1 MKTAPERKLVDSSRM
16 EETAV
21 LNAADFLRSDSSLI
35 SFVIG
40 SIRNEMKNRCS
51 WILSKYDLTIRQIL
65 VIAYIG
71 LHPDEVVT
79 QKTLEDHM
87 YLSNPTITVLI
98 QNMMK
103 KGLVS
108 REKIPTDG
116 RKYRLLLT
124 EKARKLDE
132 TCYTELLAVE
142 NQFYQGFSAEE
153 RQQLLSLLNKL
164 EKNLGIA
171 FSTAGFSPDRQ
182 K

>member
-1 MKTAPERKLVDSSRM
+1 MKTAPERKIDSSQM
-16 EETAV
+16 EDTAV

-40 SIRNEMKNRCS
+40 SIRNEIKNRCGR
-51 WILSKYDLTIRQIL
+51 ILSKYDLTIRQIL

-87 YLSNPTITVLI
+87 YLSNPTVTVLI

-103 KGLVS
+103 KGLVY
-108 REKIPTDG
+108 REKVPTDG

-124 EKARKLDE
+124 EKAKKLDE
-132 TCYTELLAVE
+132 TCYSELLAEE
-142 NQFYQGFSAEE
+142 NRFYQGMSPEE
-153 RQQLLSLLNKL
+153 KQQLLTLLNKL
-164 EKNLGIA
+164 ERNLGIA
-171 FSTAGFSPDRQ
+171 FSTANFSPDN
-182 K
+182 KK

>member
-1 MKTAPERKLVDSSRM
+1 MKTTPKRESVDCPRM

-21 LNAADFLRSDSSLI
+21 LNAADFLRSDASLI
-35 SFVIG
+35 SFIIG

-51 WILSKYDLTIRQIL
+51 RILSKYDLTIRQIL

-103 KGLVS
+103 KGLVY

-116 RKYRLLLT
+116 RKYRILLT
-124 EKARKLDE
+124 EKARELDE
-132 TCYTELLAVE
+132 TCYAELLAVE
-142 NQFYQGFSAEE
+142 NQFYQGFSADD
-153 RQQLLSLLNKL
+153 RRQLLSLLNRL

-171 FSTAGFSPDRQ
+171 FSTAGFSPDERE
-182 K
+182 